1 MHTALTATL
10 CRTHT
15 GAPLA
20 TLDGLPGG
28 SADLTPAELRALA
41 AALERIAADA
51 EAQGT
56 GRHYMSRRRDYLLTT
71 NPA

>member
-1 MHTALTATL
+1 MQNTLTATL
-10 CRTHT
+10 CRTRT

-28 SADLTPAELRALA
+28 SAELTPAELRTLA
-41 AALERIAADA
+41 AALERIATDA
-51 EAQGT
+51 EAMGT
-56 GRHYMSRRRDYLLTT
+56 GRHYMARRRDYPL